1 MSTGLNKAAV
11 TIKDKWDNSSVG
23 RFCNKAKTSVT
34 NFYNEHKTVINT
46 VAGITVIGVCA
57 AATIL
62 TGGAAAC
69 TLAGVVSQS
78 ALIGSVTFGTGG
90 ALAGGL
96 DAATDYMA
104 EHGTIDG
111 STDAVLE
118 GASTGFAGGSFTGA
132 ATGTLRG
139 ASDFTRNPGKY
150 CFVAGTL
157 ILTTVGLVNIQDI
170 KAGDYVYAGNVET
183 GETGYQ
189 SVLETY
195 LNQTEELY
203 TVTIDGEEIKATPGH
218 PFYTSEEGWVS
229 AKDLEAGD
237 KVTTAEGE
245 EATVEKVEKEEL
257 EEPVNVYNFNVMDY
271 HTYYVGE
278 NSILVHNANGKSC
291 SMATDTANK
300 AKESVKEA
308 IESGS
313 ISSKPNQIHHYATNK
328 SKTYTPQLE
337 EITNKYGLGLDDAW
351 NKDLLPHQGRHPNAY
366 HEYVLDSM
374 KQFDDVAQGDKD
386 IFLKLF
392 DNLKDNVK
400 SNHDM
405 LYKDYWK

>member
-118 GASTGFAGGSFTGA
+118 GASIGFAGGSFTGA

-139 ASDFTRNPGKY
+139 ASDFTQNPGKY

-157 ILTTVGLVNIQDI
+157 ILTTIGLMNIEDVR
-170 KAGDYVYAGNVET
+170 AGDYVYAENTET
-183 GETGYQ
+183 GETSYQ
-189 SVLETY
+189 AVLETY
-195 LNQTEELY
+195 INQTEELY

-245 EATVEKVEKEEL
+245 EATVEEVKKEDL

-291 SMATDTANK
+291 SMATNTANE
-300 AKESVKEA
+300 AKESLKEA

-313 ISSKPNQIHHYATNK
+313 KPNQVHHFATNK
-328 SKTYTPQLE
+328 SKKYTSQFE
-337 EITNKYGLGLDDAW
+337 NITQKYGLDLDGDW
-351 NKDLLPHQGRHPNAY
+351 NKELMPHQGRHPYAY
-366 HEYVLDSM
+366 HDYVLDNM
-374 KQFDDVAQGDKD
+374 QKFDKIAKGDETK
-386 IFLKLF
+386 FLKLY
-392 DNLKDNVK
+392 DQMKQKIINNP
-400 SNHDM
+400 DM
-405 LYKDYWK
+405 LYKDYWKKP